1 MISSKFKD
9 AKILIVDDQQS
20 NIDVL
25 TELLEHSGYK
35 NHQATTDPKEAKSI
49 FAGFKPDLILLDL
62 GMPYLNGNE
71 LLRQLIQLI
80 PADKYVPI
88 IVMGTGAE
96 QEAKERALA
105 DGATEFLSKPFDLSE
120 ASHRIENLLEI
131 KHLYSLQKHQDQ
143 LLQDKVL
150 ERTLELKKSNTDLMN
165 ARDKAEAND
174 HLKTSFIENI
184 SQEIRTPLNG
194 IIGIAEIIT
203 DPALSN
209 EEKLE
214 FIPMLRTSSK
224 RLMNTITDFVDIS
237 MIISNNVKVNLSEM
251 PVNKELSEIVGNFKS
266 DCKNMRINLTIEI
279 PVNSDSFI
287 IKTDIEL
294 FRKIVS
300 HILRNSIKHTKD
312 ESITI
317 GYIIGKKYVEFFIKA
332 TGMGFHKDLQD
343 RIHKHLTH
351 EHRAIQSNQEES
363 EISLSIIKEY
373 INLLKGDLSFVP
385 IKDESCTFYFSLP
398 VETIT
403 PVVEKKEVQP
413 TYTRNDR
420 PVVLIVED
428 DETNRM
434 FFSHVLKDYVS
445 GMYLAENG
453 KIAVDLCQNH
463 GEISFVLMDLK
474 MPVMN
479 GYDATREIRS
489 FRKKLPIIAITA
501 YAMTGDEKLALE
513 AGCDDYVTKPINKK
527 ELISKLRS
535 KSLLLEEGEGL

>member
-9 AKILIVDDQQS
+9 AKILIVDDHQS

-25 TELLEHSGYK
+25 TELLELSGYK

-80 PADKYVPI
+80 PADKYLPI
-88 IVMGTGAE
+88 IVMGTDTE
-96 QEAKERALA
+96 QAAKEKALT
-105 DGATEFLSKPFDLSE
+105 DGAIDFLQKPFDLTE

-131 KHLYSLQKHQDQ
+131 KHLYSLQEKQNQ
-143 LLQDKVL
+143 LMHEKIL
-150 ERTLELKKSNTDLMN
+150 ERTMELEKTNTDLMN
-165 ARDKAEAND
+165 AKEKAEAND
-174 HLKTSFIENI
+174 RLKTSFIQNM
-184 SQEIRTPLNG
+184 SQEVRTPLNG

-203 DPALSN
+203 DPSLSD
-209 EEKLE
+209 EEKNE

-237 MIISNNVKVNLSEM
+237 MIVSKNVKVNL
-251 PVNKELSEIVGNFKS
+251 KEISVTQEISEITGNFKTE
-266 DCKNMRINLTIEI
+266 CKNLKINLSIET
-279 PVNSDSFI
+279 PANSESFI
-287 IKTDIEL
+287 LKTDLEL

-300 HILRNSIKHTKD
+300 HILRNAIINTKN

-317 GYIIGKKYVEFFIKA
+317 GYNIENKHVKFFIKA
-332 TGMGFHKDLQD
+332 TGSGFNKDLQD
-343 RIHKHLTH
+343 RIDEHL
-351 EHRAIQSNQEES
+351 IQEFESNQRDKDENR
-363 EISLSIIKEY
+363 ISLSIIKEY
-373 INLLKGDLSFVP
+373 INLLKGTLSFDTT
-385 IKDESCTFYFSLP
+385 KDDHSTFYFSLP
-398 VETIT
+398 IETTT
-403 PVVEKKEVQP
+403 PLSEKKETHS
-413 TYTRNDR
+413 TYARNDR

-445 GMYLAENG
+445 GMYHAENG
-453 KIAVDLCQNH
+453 KIAVDLCQKH

-479 GYDATREIRS
+479 GYDATREIRT

-513 AGCDDYVTKPINKK
+513 AGCDDYITKPINKK
-527 ELISKLRS
+527 ELINKLRS
-535 KSLLLEEGEGL
+535 KSLLLEEGEGI